1 MGALS
6 ITQKGDFSK
15 TVNFLTKAQKTKY
28 WDILHRYGKEGVLQL
43 SMATPVDTHNTAS
56 SWYYEIIEDR
66 NSFTLQWS
74 NSNIKDGV
82 PIVILLQYGHGT
94 KDGGYI
100 VGRNFINPVMKPIFD
115 RLGEEMWR
123 EVHRI

>member
-1 MGALS
+1 MGCGE
-6 ITQKGDFSK
+6 GDSYEF
-15 TVNFLTKAQKTKY
+15 NNKTKGFL
-28 WDILHRYGKEGVLQL
+28 WDW
-43 SMATPVDTHNTAS
+43 S
-56 SWYYEIIEDR
+56 SWKGYGLYVRIQ
-66 NSFTLQWS
+66 L
-74 NSNIKDGV
+74 
-82 PIVILLQYGHGT
+82 PVILLQYGHGT